1 MTTTLDPL
9 EPDVDP
15 IPAPEP
21 PRGWWRRLKAWAKA
35 RATSLI
41 IWSLVLLAIA
51 VYLAPDVFIT
61 IGAGEAGVLWKRFD
75 GGTETVARDDRPFFG
90 RLQADRTGTPTVLTE
105 NLHRKTTD
113 VSHVYPYSEGME
125 IIWPWDRMAIYNIR
139 LQQVSRTYDVLTSD
153 GLDVKAEITF
163 RWKPIE
169 EDLGRLH
176 RDVGPN
182 YVDTLIAP
190 LIGAYAREEIARH
203 ESNALYS
210 PARLQIQEAIRTK
223 TKQALMSRYY
233 PEQNRESYVIV
244 EDVLLRSVVLP
255 KEVRAAVEE
264 KVVQKHLAESYRYRL
279 ERETQEADRKAIE
292 AAGIQR
298 FQTAVGGTVSEGY
311 LRLREIEATMELSK
325 SPNTKVIVVGGGKDG
340 VPVILSGADAGTP
353 PSRPNR

>member
-1 MTTTLDPL
+1 MSTLDPDPSPIE
-9 EPDVDP
+9 EP
-15 IPAPEP
+15 
-21 PRGWWRRLKAWAKA
+21 RSRWRRLVSWAKRQA
-35 RATSLI
+35 TPLILTSLI
-41 IWSLVLLAIA
+41 VLAFI
-51 VYLAPDVFIT
+51 VFLAPNIFIT
-61 IGAGEAGVLWKRFD
+61 IGAGEAGVLWRRFG
-75 GGTETVARDDRPFFG
+75 GGTETVASDNRPFVG

-105 NLHRKTTD
+105 NLHRRTSD
-113 VSHVYPYSEGME
+113 AAHLYPYSEGME
-125 IIWPWDRMAIYNIR
+125 VIWPWNRMAIYNIR

-176 RDVGPN
+176 RDVGPH
-182 YVDTLIAP
+182 YIDTLIAP

-203 ESNALYS
+203 ESDALYS
-210 PARLQIQEAIRTK
+210 PVRLQIQEAIRAK
-223 TKQALMSRYY
+223 TKRALMSRYY

-279 ERETQEADRKAIE
+279 ERENQEAERKAIE

-298 FQTAVGGTVSEGY
+298 FQTALGGSVSDGY
-311 LRLREIEATMELSK
+311 LRLRGIEAMLELAKSQNSK
-325 SPNTKVIVVGGGKDG
+325 VVVVGGGSDG
-340 VPVILSGADAGTP
+340 VPVILNGVDAP
-353 PSRPNR
+353 RPNP

>member
-1 MTTTLDPL
+1 MTTTFDPDVP
-9 EPDVDP
+9 EVDP
-15 IPAPEP
+15 IPEP
-21 PRGWWRRLKAWAKA
+21 PRGWWGRRKAWA
-35 RATSLI
+35 RAHATPLTI
-41 IWSLVLLAIA
+41 TSLVLLAF
-51 VYLAPDVFIT
+51 VVFFAPDIFIT
-61 IGAGEAGVLWKRFD
+61 IGAGEAGVLWRRFG
-75 GGTETVARDDRPFFG
+75 GGTETVAHDGRPFFG

-105 NLHRKTTD
+105 NLHRQNAD
-113 VSHVYPYSEGME
+113 APHVYPYSEGME

-139 LQQVSRTYDVLTSD
+139 LQQVSRTYGVLTSD

-176 RDVGPN
+176 RDVGPD
-182 YVDTLIAP
+182 YVDTLITP

-203 ESNALYS
+203 ESHALYS
-210 PARLQIQEAIRTK
+210 PARLQIQEAIRAK

-255 KEVRAAVEE
+255 QEVRAAVEE
-264 KVVQKHLAESYRYRL
+264 KVVQKHLAESYRYKL
-279 ERETQEADRKAIE
+279 ERETQEANRKAIE

-298 FQTAVGGTVSEGY
+298 FQTAVNGSISEGY
-311 LRLREIEATMELSK
+311 LRLRGIEATMELAK
-325 SPNTKVIVVGGGKDG
+325 SPNTKVIVVGGGKEE

-353 PSRPNR
+353 PAPRNQ